1 MIGEEEEGGLF
12 DMMVKGLWCHHR
24 FTLPSRPPRPAPQV
38 NSVTHY

>member
-24 FTLPSRPPRPAPQV
+24 FTLPSRPPRR
-38 NSVTHY
+38 